1 MPHPVRTIT
10 VEELKKMMD
19 EHADFQLIDV
29 RERAEKEYADIGGE
43 LMPMGSV
50 FARVSEIAREKP
62 VIVYCRSGNR
72 SARVIAA
79 LQEKF
84 GFTNLY
90 NLAGGILAWSDRIDP
105 TVRKY

>member
-1 MPHPVRTIT
+1 MQTVKTIT

-29 RERAEKEYADIGGE
+29 REPDEKQFADIGGE
-43 LMPMGSV
+43 LMPMRSV
-50 FARVSEIAREKP
+50 LEQVHNIARDKP
-62 VIVYCRSGNR
+62 VVIYCRSGSR
-72 SARVIAA
+72 SGRIVA
-79 LQEKF
+79 LLQQEY

-105 TVRKY
+105 SIRKY